1 MEHYLILS
9 AMATD
14 YPDLVLE
21 LAKLAEASQ
30 CNIDS
35 CRMNTLGR
43 EQVVMLKLSGNW
55 NEIAKVEHS
64 IEPWQERRK
73 VRVLVTRTSIEAY
86 SKTLLPYSVQLV
98 ALDSP
103 GIVYRITQFFHEHE
117 IVPREIACDAYISS
131 QTATKM
137 FTLSMTVG
145 IPTEVHLATLRER
158 FMMFCDDLNI
168 DAILEPIR
176 N

>member
-1 MEHYLILS
+1 M

-14 YPDLVLE
+14 YADLVLE
-21 LAKLAEASQ
+21 LSKLAEASQ

-55 NEIAKVEHS
+55 NQIAKMEHS
-64 IEPWQERRK
+64 IEPWQERK
-73 VRVLVTRTSIEAY
+73 KIRVLMVRTSLESY
-86 SKTLLPYSVQLV
+86 TKPLLPYSVQLV

-103 GIVYRITQFFHEHE
+103 GIVYRISQFFSEHE
-117 IVPREIACDAYISS
+117 IVPREIACDSYVSG
-131 QTATKM
+131 QTSTKM
-137 FTLSMTVG
+137 FTLSMTLG
-145 IPTEVHLATLRER
+145 IPTELHLASLRER
-158 FMMFCDDLNI
+158 FMIFCDDLNI

-176 N
+176 T